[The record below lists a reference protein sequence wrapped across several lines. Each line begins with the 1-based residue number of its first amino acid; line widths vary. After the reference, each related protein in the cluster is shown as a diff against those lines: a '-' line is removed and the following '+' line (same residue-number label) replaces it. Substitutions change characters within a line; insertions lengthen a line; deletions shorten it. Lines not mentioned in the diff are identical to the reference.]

1 MPGLS
6 AVDSVSQQEFDLD
19 KYGLELLVVDTQAH
33 HQLNDGQYE
42 QRRRTCEQAAELL
55 GYEHLRAVA
64 EAVAYSTDPEGSLAA
79 VLNCLNDETMK
90 KRVRH
95 VITEIGR
102 VDEFV
107 KAFAAGDIAESGRL
121 FNASHDS
128 LRDDYEVT
136 VPELDVAV
144 DVHRPGGQGPQPGS
158 CAADRRRVR
167 GPRLPRAARARRRRL
182 RLRQPRGLS
191 STRYPEESTGFHGDH
206 GPPSQGLRIDGIP

>member
-90 KRVRH
+90 KRVR
-95 VITEIGR
+95 TSPNP
-102 VDEFV
+102 
-107 KAFAAGDIAESGRL
+107 AACSMPRTT
-121 FNASHDS
+121 
-128 LRDDYEVT
+128 R
-136 VPELDVAV
+136 
-144 DVHRPGGQGPQPGS
+144 
-158 CAADRRRVR
+158 CATIMRS
-167 GPRLPRAARARRRRL
+167 PCP
-182 RLRQPRGLS
+182 S
-191 STRYPEESTGFHGDH
+191 STWPWTWPAPTARMAPV
-206 GPPSQGLRIDGIP
+206 